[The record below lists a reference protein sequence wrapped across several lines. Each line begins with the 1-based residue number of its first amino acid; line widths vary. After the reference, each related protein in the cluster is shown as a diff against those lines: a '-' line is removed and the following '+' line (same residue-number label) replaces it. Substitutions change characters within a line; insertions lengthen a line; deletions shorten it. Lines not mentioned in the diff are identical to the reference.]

1 MYSFR
6 ILLLILA
13 CLLSGQAFATISIS
27 STTSSTGKYT
37 VTYSY
42 PLPPSDW
49 MSHLSSLKVVE
60 LKNGT
65 VNRTFSGLSTTN
77 PSGSL
82 SISVSSTAQY
92 TYQLKAMVS
101 DCINIQD
108 TRPISCGRWTFP
120 KETDAGSAV
129 INVVFK
135 PNTPS
140 SLTFS
145 WVESGNI
152 DTTGIYRIHW
162 GAPNGGHTVSGYQ
175 WCQETNGSWQSD
187 SSCLKVSKSILERKL
202 PTSTGTMP
210 SGKYR
215 YRVRAYAQI
224 GDYYQY
230 SGWRTSS
237 TLYVKHYPV
246 QVSGWQEPGGST
258 LPGPSFQLKW
268 NSVADPDDS
277 DPVINYDLEWNVN
290 GGGFSDV
297 FTTKPTS
304 TLVTISKATTG
315 RDITADDYEFR
326 VRACNSSGCGPW
338 STTKRLAPPTPP
350 EPEFSDNHPT
360 QFFKLDQNIT
370 WKDVG
375 ASVYKLERM
384 RKGETGWTTVVANTA
399 GTSYFDGGSEPGTY
413 QYKLTACIDF
423 ADNCAS
429 VLSPWIKVHSLAN
442 TDEAPAVTTEQATT
456 PGTLPYS
463 ADVSATGNAIINVP
477 LQPAPGVN
485 GLQPNLSLSYTS
497 SRFQQRMTETLPEDI
512 LGYGWSVN
520 GFSNIRRCVVNRPN
534 SDKILLTDEDSL
546 CLNGTPLVL
555 VSGTHWQS
563 GAQYRSLL
571 DNFSLIELQKN
582 DDGKI
587 WFRVKTPNGSIR
599 EYGATADSRL
609 RGENTPHI
617 AWSLNKITDAFGN
630 TMAYKYHRDLIE
642 GISYPLEITY
652 GNQGDAKIEFQY
664 GTRTDAPPVPL
675 QEIQQE
681 QLVLLHHIRVHLDGK
696 LQREYK
702 LISEEEPADPEQ
714 AHYRRL
720 KQVQLCAYDEAGTG
734 RQCLKPLE
742 FSWKFTDSANPD
754 DFETGIE
761 MVTNGLGAKTK
772 FVLERISDNVGE
784 EEAGRFSEGTTIF
797 GSTVGAIPDV
807 SPVEPEGGDY
817 RTVVTEIHRSNG
829 YSLGWHTTYYTY
841 QGVGLTSDKG
851 WGFLGYHAQRIWDPQ
866 AKIVTYRQ
874 FRQDFPYFGKVARQ
888 VQYFDNYEFGEL
900 LTNQRFSYDALEL
913 SAGDSKT
920 YYPYLAQ
927 SLDTQLEGGQTLGYV
942 VSDNAPEAISYGDAG
957 DLLSGSVST
966 SRVMKTVQINDSQ
979 SVWGEVLPASNYG
992 DTQRSVESTTLLEN
1006 RVSGNW
1012 LIGFPSAQEQ
1022 RHFSGDTSGSPDQQS
1037 NSAMTPYG
1045 NTNKVHTATQYPG
1058 DAKYQMVVTYDYD
1071 AYGNVTSE
1079 SATGKVDATI
1089 NGSSTQTRS
1098 TQVNGAFSDRRYPT
1112 SLSNILGH
1120 TITMDYDHRFGSI
1133 TQVTDAN
1140 LQSSSIQYDPF
1151 GREISSTNADGVAFN
1166 TQYNFCFANCPVVDS
1181 IEVPYSVQ
1189 TSSAITPTSEYYY
1202 DQLGR
1207 LVRQDV
1213 EDFFGNNVSRRE
1225 YKYDPLGR
1233 LNMETAPFFA
1243 QGNSAVDG
1251 YKPTTNYEYDLRNRL
1266 DYIEKAGGGTVDIDY
1281 SVATGNSGKQVKV
1294 RVTESVVGGSG
1305 NSTQVQ
1311 ESYYDLSGDLAR
1323 TIDDATGE
1331 AITTDYT
1338 YYGSGLPKTVLVNGG
1353 SRTIESSFVFDYAG
1367 FRTSMTDANLGT
1379 VSSSYNAFGEL
1390 QQQTDNKSQSITY
1403 LYDQLGRMLEQQ
1415 DAQGLAQ
1422 WQYDAVNAKGGLQS
1436 RSYTENGSQVFFEEY
1451 IYRSDSKLD
1460 TIRTQLL
1467 AAGASRNYQHQ
1478 YGYDS
1483 YGRTN
1488 KVVYPN
1494 NVEAH
1499 YRYNARGYMQSLSSD
1514 AAGSNPL
1521 QTFDSIN
1528 AWGQVEKESYGNG
1541 LITNRTYDPNT
1552 GRLQTIKTGGGQVQN
1567 NEYRWRSNGTLQSR
1581 LTYNASQALQKQED
1595 FSYDGLNRLRHATMQ
1610 VGGDRVLSTQYDKL
1624 GNILAKTS
1632 SVSNDTQVSGYQY
1645 GEFGNAGPNAVS
1657 SVTINGISHSLHY
1670 DANGAIERY
1679 DAASGDDK
1687 WISWNA
1693 RQLPTEIVL
1702 GSSQSDSTPTA
1713 RDRFHYGPDGQRFYR
1728 ESSWM
1733 EDGQLKTE
1741 KAFIVG
1747 SYEEQ
1752 IPADA
1757 SILAIEKTAL
1767 AGSVQHIAIKDL
1779 TGTSGE
1785 YQYLHRD
1792 HLGSIEKITDEAG
1805 LEILNLAFNPDGS
1818 RRQGDWSGDLNQQ
1831 QLQELLAVQGLT
1843 TKRGYT
1849 GHEHLDRTGLIH
1861 MNGRIYDPTLGR
1873 FLSPDPI
1880 VQAPTYSQNWNRYS
1894 YVFNNPLSFTDP
1906 SGYRIT
1912 RRYPEKPK
1920 KDDGQEPDGRDGG
1933 DGGVEGEV
1941 STTGQ
1946 PIQVTGA
1953 KVVGSLGAISAIT
1966 GGAPSKVGGL
1976 SDIIVAL
1983 ERAKHKQK
1991 ESECDT
1997 DSKCTP
2003 TGESYD
2009 DEVTVTAQKGGLWN
2023 AAKGYAG
2030 AFWDGAK
2037 WRYNAVANGLSQ
2049 DFSEGVLEGIIN
2061 FTGGR
2066 TDQGF
2071 FEQTLET
2078 YKSTS
2083 IVAGPIV
2090 DLDKKLTS
2098 IAVGGAV
2105 TRTYGG
2111 YSFGQLALKGPAPH
2125 LGTYAASAR
2134 LAAGTAAINSVLI
2147 TSSYE
2152 FGNGVGSLTRTF
2164 VNRAARAFE

>member
-1 MYSFR
+1 
-6 ILLLILA
+6 
-13 CLLSGQAFATISIS
+13 
-27 STTSSTGKYT
+27 
-37 VTYSY
+37 
-42 PLPPSDW
+42 
-49 MSHLSSLKVVE
+49 
-60 LKNGT
+60 
-65 VNRTFSGLSTTN
+65 
-77 PSGSL
+77 
-82 SISVSSTAQY
+82 
-92 TYQLKAMVS
+92 
-101 DCINIQD
+101 
-108 TRPISCGRWTFP
+108 
-120 KETDAGSAV
+120 
-129 INVVFK
+129 
-135 PNTPS
+135 
-140 SLTFS
+140 
-145 WVESGNI
+145 
-152 DTTGIYRIHW
+152 
-162 GAPNGGHTVSGYQ
+162 
-175 WCQETNGSWQSD
+175 
-187 SSCLKVSKSILERKL
+187 
-202 PTSTGTMP
+202 MP
-210 SGKYR
+210 RGKYR
-215 YRVRAYAQI
+215 YRVRAYAKV
-224 GDYYQY
+224 GSYYQY
-230 SGWRTSS
+230 SGWRTSP

-290 GGGFSDV
+290 GSGFSDV

-315 RDITADDYEFR
+315 KDITAGDYEFR

-338 STTKRLAPPTPP
+338 STTKRLVPPTPP

-375 ASVYKLERM
+375 ANVYKLERM
-384 RKGETGWTTVVANTA
+384 RKGESGWTTVVANTA

-485 GLQPNLSLSYTS
+485 GLQPNLSLHYTS
-497 SRFQQRMTETLPEDI
+497 ARFQKRMTQALPEDT
-512 LGYGWSVN
+512 LGYGWRLGGLS
-520 GFSNIRRCVVNRPN
+520 SIRRCVVNRPN
-534 SDKILLTDEDSL
+534 SDRVQLTDADSL
-546 CLNGTPLVL
+546 CLNGEPLVL
-555 VSGTHWQS
+555 ASGTHWQA
-563 GAQYRSLL
+563 GAQYRTLRDS
-571 DNFSLIELQKN
+571 FRLIELQKN
-582 DDGKI
+582 SAGKI
-587 WFRVKTPNGSIR
+587 WFKVKTPSGSIN

-609 RGENTPHI
+609 RGEDTPHF
-617 AWSLNKITDAFGN
+617 AWSLNKVTDAFGN

-642 GISYPLEITY
+642 GINYPLEITY

-664 GTRTDAPPVPL
+664 GTRTDAPPMPL

-702 LISEEEPADPEQ
+702 LISEEEPADRQQ

-720 KQVQLCAYDEAGTG
+720 KQVQLCAYDENGTG

-742 FSWKFTDSANPD
+742 FTWKFTDSANPD

-761 MVTNGLGAKTK
+761 TVTNGLGAQTK
-772 FVLERISDNVGE
+772 FTLERISDNPGE
-784 EEAGRFSEGTTIF
+784 EEKGRFSEEVF
-797 GSTVGAIPDV
+797 GPNISIPDTSSV
-807 SPVEPEGGDY
+807 RASNGDY
-817 RTVVTEIHRSNG
+817 RTVVTKVERSNG
-829 YSLGWHTTYYTY
+829 YSLGWHTTHYTY
-841 QGVGLTSDKG
+841 QGVGLASEKG

-920 YYPYLAQ
+920 YYPYMAQ
-927 SLDTQLEGGQTLGYV
+927 SLDTQLEGGQILGYV
-942 VSDNAPEAISYGDAG
+942 VSDNAPQAISYGDAG

-966 SRVMKTVQINDSQ
+966 SRVMKTAQINDSQ
-979 SVWGEVLPASNYG
+979 SVWGEVLPANNYG
-992 DTQRSVESTTLLEN
+992 DIQRSVESTTLLEN
-1006 RVSGNW
+1006 RISGNW
-1012 LIGFPSAQEQ
+1012 LVGFPSAQEQ
-1022 RHFSGDTSGSPDQQS
+1022 RHFSGDTNGSPDQQS
-1037 NSAMTPYG
+1037 RSAMTPYG

-1079 SATGKVDATI
+1079 NVTGKVDATI
-1089 NGSSTQTRS
+1089 NGSSSQTRS

-1112 SLSNILGH
+1112 SLSNVLGH
-1120 TITMDYDHRFGSI
+1120 TITMDYDRRFGSI

-1151 GREISSTNADGVAFN
+1151 GREVSSTNADGVAFN

-1207 LVRQDV
+1207 LVQQDV

-1243 QGNSAVDG
+1243 QGNAAVDG

-1266 DYIEKAGGGTVDIDY
+1266 DYIEKAGGGTMDIDY

-1311 ESYYDLSGDLAR
+1311 ESYYDLNGDLAR

-1331 AITTDYT
+1331 AVTTDYT

-1353 SRTIESSFVFDYAG
+1353 SRNIESSFVFDYAG

-1390 QQQTDNKSQSITY
+1390 QRQTDNKGQSITY

-1422 WQYDAVNAKGGLQS
+1422 WQYDAANAKGGLHS

-1467 AAGASRNYQHQ
+1467 AGGASRNYQHQ

-1494 NVEAH
+1494 SVEAH

-1514 AAGSNPL
+1514 AAGNNPL

-1528 AWGQVEKESYGNG
+1528 AWGQVEQESYGNG
-1541 LITNRTYDPNT
+1541 LITNRTYDPDT

-1595 FSYDGLNRLRHATMQ
+1595 FSYGGLNRLRHATMK

-1657 SVTINGISHSLHY
+1657 SVTINGVSHSLHY

-1757 SILAIEKTAL
+1757 SILTIEKTAL
-1767 AGSVQHIAIKDL
+1767 AGSVQHVAITDL

-1818 RRQGDWSGDLNQQ
+1818 RRQGDWTGDLNQQ

-1880 VQAPTYSQNWNRYS
+1880 VQSPTYSQSWNRYS

-1906 SGYRIT
+1906 SGFSAKEKEDETKPIDQGQTPEGGGGSEPQVESEVERTGEQGPTPGGTRIGGGAFKKTTMGAIGVMSGSNPSKTLSLGSIGSRIKNKKGDEFNCGEDGDCVSVTADFETERVISFCSDFMCSYRDIIV
-1912 RRYPEKPK
+1912 
-1920 KDDGQEPDGRDGG
+1920 GG
-1933 DGGVEGEV
+1933 TFRINIGKLNEV
-1941 STTGQ
+1941 QAINLSNANTFWR
-1946 PIQVTGA
+1946 GA
-1953 KVVGSLGAISAIT
+1953 KVLGASALIM
-1966 GGAPSKVGGL
+1966 GGAAMLPEVGASVGALKFGNIMAGFPGAMATGIAGL
-1976 SDIIVAL
+1976 
-1983 ERAKHKQK
+1983 
-1991 ESECDT
+1991 
-1997 DSKCTP
+1997 
-2003 TGESYD
+2003 
-2009 DEVTVTAQKGGLWN
+2009 N
-2023 AAKGYAG
+2023 
-2030 AFWDGAK
+2030 
-2037 WRYNAVANGLSQ
+2037 
-2049 DFSEGVLEGIIN
+2049 
-2061 FTGGR
+2061 
-2066 TDQGF
+2066 
-2071 FEQTLET
+2071 
-2078 YKSTS
+2078 
-2083 IVAGPIV
+2083 AGPGFQFMSGDVINQTV
-2090 DLDKKLTS
+2090 DFQTTTL
-2098 IAVGGAV
+2098 
-2105 TRTYGG
+2105 
-2111 YSFGQLALKGPAPH
+2111 
-2125 LGTYAASAR
+2125 LGNED
-2134 LAAGTAAINSVLI
+2134 GVLI
-2147 TSSYE
+2147 TRTI
-2152 FGNGVGSLTRTF
+2152 NITRGDTTYTF
-2164 VNRAARAFE
+2164 TKKNH

>member
-1 MYSFR
+1 M
-6 ILLLILA
+6 
-13 CLLSGQAFATISIS
+13 
-27 STTSSTGKYT
+27 
-37 VTYSY
+37 
-42 PLPPSDW
+42 
-49 MSHLSSLKVVE
+49 
-60 LKNGT
+60 
-65 VNRTFSGLSTTN
+65 
-77 PSGSL
+77 
-82 SISVSSTAQY
+82 
-92 TYQLKAMVS
+92 
-101 DCINIQD
+101 
-108 TRPISCGRWTFP
+108 
-120 KETDAGSAV
+120 
-129 INVVFK
+129 
-135 PNTPS
+135 
-140 SLTFS
+140 
-145 WVESGNI
+145 
-152 DTTGIYRIHW
+152 
-162 GAPNGGHTVSGYQ
+162 
-175 WCQETNGSWQSD
+175 
-187 SSCLKVSKSILERKL
+187 
-202 PTSTGTMP
+202 PT
-210 SGKYR
+210 GKYR
-215 YRVRAYAQI
+215 YRVRAYAKA
-224 GDYYQY
+224 GSYYQY

-258 LPGPSFQLKW
+258 LPGPSFDLKW
-268 NSVADPDDS
+268 NSVADPDPS
-277 DPVINYDLEWNVN
+277 DPVLNYDLEWNVN
-290 GGGFSDV
+290 GSGFSDV

-304 TLVTISKATTG
+304 TLVNISKATTG
-315 RDITADDYEFR
+315 KDITASDYEFR

-338 STTKRLAPPTPP
+338 STTKRLTPPTPP

-360 QFFKLDQNIT
+360 QFFKLDQTIT

-442 TDEAPAVTTEQATT
+442 TDETPAVTTEQATT

-485 GLQPNLSLSYTS
+485 GLQPNLSLHYTS
-497 SRFQQRMTETLPEDI
+497 ARFQKRMTQALPEDT
-512 LGYGWSVN
+512 LGYGWRLGGLS
-520 GFSNIRRCVVNRPN
+520 SIRRCVVNRPN
-534 SDKILLTDEDSL
+534 SDRVQLTDADSL
-546 CLNGTPLVL
+546 CLNGEPLVL
-555 VSGTHWQS
+555 ASGTHWQA
-563 GAQYRSLL
+563 GAQYRTLRDS
-571 DNFSLIELQKN
+571 FRLIELQKN
-582 DDGKI
+582 SAGKI
-587 WFRVKTPNGSIR
+587 WFKVKTPNGSIN

-609 RGENTPHI
+609 RGEDTPHF
-617 AWSLNKITDAFGN
+617 AWSLNKVTDAFGN

-642 GISYPLEITY
+642 GINYPLEITY

-664 GTRTDAPPVPL
+664 GTRTDAPPMPL

-702 LISEEEPADPEQ
+702 LISEEEPADPEK

-720 KQVQLCAYDEAGTG
+720 KQVQLCAYDENGTG

-742 FSWKFTDSANPD
+742 FAWKFTDSANPD

-761 MVTNGLGAKTK
+761 TVTNGLGAQTK
-772 FVLERISDNVGE
+772 FTLERISDNPGE
-784 EEAGRFSEGTTIF
+784 EEKGRFSEEVF
-797 GSTVGAIPDV
+797 GPNISIPDTSSV
-807 SPVEPEGGDY
+807 RASNGDY

-888 VQYFDNYEFGEL
+888 VQYFNNYQFGEL

-927 SLDTQLEGGQTLGYV
+927 SLDTLLEGGQTLGYV
-942 VSDNAPEAISYGDAG
+942 VSDNAPQAISYGDAG
-957 DLLSGSVST
+957 DLLSGSVNT
-966 SRVMKTVQINDSQ
+966 SRVTKTAQINESQ

-992 DTQRSVESTTLLEN
+992 DIQRSVESTTLLEN

-1012 LIGFPSAQEQ
+1012 LVGFPSAQEQ

-1037 NSAMTPYG
+1037 HSAMTPYG
-1045 NTNKVHTATQYPG
+1045 NTNKVHTATLYPG

-1112 SLSNILGH
+1112 SLSNVLGH
-1120 TITMDYDHRFGSI
+1120 TITMDYDRRFGSI

-1181 IEVPYSVQ
+1181 IEVPYWVQ

-1207 LVRQDV
+1207 LVQQDV

-1243 QGNSAVDG
+1243 QGNAAVDG
-1251 YKPTTNYEYDLRNRL
+1251 YKPINNYEYDLRNRL

-1311 ESYYDLSGDLAR
+1311 ESYYDLNGDLAR

-1331 AITTDYT
+1331 AVTTEYT

-1353 SRTIESSFVFDYAG
+1353 SRNIESSFVFDYAG

-1390 QQQTDNKSQSITY
+1390 QRQTDNKGQSITY

-1436 RSYTENGSQVFFEEY
+1436 RSYTENGSQVFLEEY

-1467 AAGASRNYQHQ
+1467 AGGASRNYQHQ

-1514 AAGSNPL
+1514 AAGNNSL

-1528 AWGQVEKESYGNG
+1528 AWGQVEQETYGNG
-1541 LITNRTYDPNT
+1541 LITNRTYDPYT
-1552 GRLQTIKTGGGQVQN
+1552 GRLETIKTGGGQVQN

-1657 SVTINGISHSLHY
+1657 SVTINGISQSLYY

-1752 IPADA
+1752 IPADT
-1757 SILAIEKTAL
+1757 SILTIEKTTL

-1880 VQAPTYSQNWNRYS
+1880 VQAPTYSQSWNRYS

-1906 SGYRIT
+1906 SGYEAENEK
-1912 RRYPEKPK
+1912 EKPK
-1920 KDDGQEPDGRDGG
+1920 KEREITPNNDGG
-1933 DGGVEGEV
+1933 GGGGPGPVE
-1941 STTGQ
+1941 
-1946 PIQVTGA
+1946 
-1953 KVVGSLGAISAIT
+1953 
-1966 GGAPSKVGGL
+1966 
-1976 SDIIVAL
+1976 
-1983 ERAKHKQK
+1983 
-1991 ESECDT
+1991 
-1997 DSKCTP
+1997 
-2003 TGESYD
+2003 
-2009 DEVTVTAQKGGLWN
+2009 EVTVIGELLPPSGSWGPIFIGTVNINGENYEVFGESISEAIDAALANVKETDINDSDGGGSSFILPLYVKTTSPNVDGSFAQKKIWN
-2023 AAKGYAG
+2023 GFQKGVAIADPTVGAAQLFGVATITSLVNRSGVNGIDDIGANRWTPFPLQNAIRNSKSLQVLKHAG
-2030 AFWDGAK
+2030 AGLFYVGAAISVWNGGQALSK
-2037 WRYNAVANGLSQ
+2037 GNGFGVFNA
-2049 DFSEGVLEGIIN
+2049 GVDLTFG
-2061 FTGGR
+2061 
-2066 TDQGF
+2066 
-2071 FEQTLET
+2071 
-2078 YKSTS
+2078 
-2083 IVAGPIV
+2083 VAGFAGGTV
-2090 DLDKKLTS
+2090 G
-2098 IAVGGAV
+2098 AVGAV
-2105 TRTYGG
+2105 SYT
-2111 YSFGQLALKGPAPH
+2111 
-2125 LGTYAASAR
+2125 GTS
-2134 LAAGTAAINSVLI
+2134 AAIKYI
-2147 TSSYE
+2147 P
-2152 FGNGVGSLTRTF
+2152 GVYDYTVQPGVDFLCWATE
-2164 VNRAARAFE
+2164 NC

>member
-1 MYSFR
+1 M
-6 ILLLILA
+6 
-13 CLLSGQAFATISIS
+13 
-27 STTSSTGKYT
+27 TGYH
-37 VTYSY
+37 
-42 PLPPSDW
+42 D
-49 MSHLSSLKVVE
+49 
-60 LKNGT
+60 
-65 VNRTFSGLSTTN
+65 VNVAL
-77 PSGSL
+77 
-82 SISVSSTAQY
+82 
-92 TYQLKAMVS
+92 
-101 DCINIQD
+101 
-108 TRPISCGRWTFP
+108 
-120 KETDAGSAV
+120 
-129 INVVFK
+129 K

-145 WVESGNI
+145 SVESGST
-152 DTTGIYRIHW
+152 DTNGKYTINW
-162 GAPNGGHTVSGYQ
+162 GAPSGGPAASGYQ
-175 WCQETNGSWQSD
+175 WCQETNGSWQSE
-187 SSCLKVSKSILERKL
+187 SSCPKVSSGTRSRSL
-202 PTSTGTMP
+202 PTTTGTMP
-210 SGKYR
+210 TGKYR
-215 YRVRAYAQI
+215 YRVRAYGKA
-224 GDYYQY
+224 GSLYQY
-230 SGWRTSS
+230 SGWRYSS
-237 TLYVKHYPV
+237 TLYVKHYPG

-268 NSVADPDDS
+268 NSVGNPDPS
-277 DPVINYDLEWNVN
+277 DPVLNYDLEWNVN
-290 GGGFSDV
+290 GSGFSDV

-304 TLVTISKATTG
+304 ILVNISKATTG
-315 RDITADDYEFR
+315 KDITASDYEFR
-326 VRACNSSGCGPW
+326 VRACNRSGCGPW
-338 STTKRLAPPTPP
+338 STTKRLSPPTPP

-360 QFFKLDQNIT
+360 QFFKLDQTIT

-375 ASVYKLERM
+375 ASVYKLERI
-384 RKGETGWTTVVANTA
+384 RKGEDESGCTEKSDGNCWLTVLASTT
-399 GTSYFDGGSEPGTY
+399 GTSFFDGGSQPGTY

-485 GLQPNLSLSYTS
+485 GLQPNLSLHYTS
-497 SRFQQRMTETLPEDI
+497 ARFQKRMTQALPEDT
-512 LGYGWSVN
+512 LGYGWRLGGLS
-520 GFSNIRRCVVNRPN
+520 SIRRCVVNRPN
-534 SDKILLTDEDSL
+534 SDRVRLTDADSL
-546 CLNGTPLVL
+546 CLDGEPLVL
-555 VSGTHWQS
+555 ASGTHWQG
-563 GAQYRSLL
+563 GAQYRTLRDS
-571 DNFSLIELQKN
+571 FRLIELQKN
-582 DDGKI
+582 SAGKI
-587 WFRVKTPNGSIR
+587 WFKVKNPNGSIN
-599 EYGATADSRL
+599 EYGATADSSL
-609 RGENTPHI
+609 RGEDTSHF
-617 AWSLNKITDAFGN
+617 AWSLNKVTDAFGN

-642 GISYPLEITY
+642 GINYPLEITY

-720 KQVQLCAYDEAGTG
+720 KQVQLCAYDENGTG

-742 FSWKFTDSANPD
+742 FTWKFTDSANPD

-761 MVTNGLGAKTK
+761 TVTNGLGAQTK
-772 FVLERISDNVGE
+772 FTLERISDNPGE
-784 EEAGRFSEGTTIF
+784 EEVGRFDEGTTLF
-797 GSTVGAIPDV
+797 GSMVTIPDT
-807 SPVEPEGGDY
+807 SPTSRAVNGDY
-817 RTVVTEIHRSNG
+817 RTVVTKVERSNG
-829 YSLGWHTTYYTY
+829 YRLGWHTTKYAY
-841 QGVGLTSDKG
+841 QGVGLSSDKG
-851 WGFLGYHAQRIWDPQ
+851 WGFLGYHAQRIYDPE
-866 AKIVTYRQ
+866 ANIVTYRQ

-888 VQYFDNYEFGEL
+888 VQYFNNYQFGEL

-913 SAGDSKT
+913 HAGDSKT
-920 YYPYLAQ
+920 YYPYMAQ
-927 SLDTQLEGGQTLGYV
+927 SLDTQLEGGQTLGYIV
-942 VSDNAPEAISYGDAG
+942 NDNAPQAISYGDAG

-966 SRVMKTVQINDSQ
+966 SRVMKTAQINDSQ
-979 SVWGEVLPASNYG
+979 SIWGEVLPASNYG

-1037 NSAMTPYG
+1037 SSAMTPYG

-1071 AYGNVTSE
+1071 DYGNVTSE

-1151 GREISSTNADGVAFN
+1151 GREISSTNADGVAFS

-1181 IEVPYSVQ
+1181 IEVPYWVQ

-1207 LVRQDV
+1207 LVQQDV

-1243 QGNSAVDG
+1243 QGNAAVDG
-1251 YKPTTNYEYDLRNRL
+1251 YKPITNYKYDLRNRL

-1294 RVTESVVGGSG
+1294 SVTESVVGGSG
-1305 NSTQVQ
+1305 NNTQVQ
-1311 ESYYDLSGDLAR
+1311 ESYYDLNGDLAR

-1331 AITTDYT
+1331 AVTTEYT

-1353 SRTIESSFVFDYAG
+1353 SRNIESSFVFDYAG
-1367 FRTSMTDANLGT
+1367 FRTSMTDANLGS

-1390 QQQTDNKSQSITY
+1390 QRQTDNKGQSITY
-1403 LYDQLGRMLEQQ
+1403 LYDQLGRLLEQQ

-1422 WQYDAVNAKGGLQS
+1422 WQYDAVNAKGGLLS

-1460 TIRTQLL
+1460 SIRTQLL

-1499 YRYNARGYMQSLSSD
+1499 YHYNARGYMQSLSSD
-1514 AAGSNPL
+1514 AAGNNSL

-1528 AWGQVEKESYGNG
+1528 AWGQVEQESYGNG
-1541 LITNRTYDPNT
+1541 LITNRTYDPDT
-1552 GRLQTIKTGGGQVQN
+1552 GRLQTINTGGGQVQN

-1670 DANGAIERY
+1670 DANGAIEHY

-1693 RQLPTEIVL
+1693 RQLATEIVL

-1733 EDGQLKTE
+1733 EGGQLKTE

-1757 SILAIEKTAL
+1757 SILTIEKTAL
-1767 AGSVQHIAIKDL
+1767 ASSVQHIAIRDL

-1792 HLGSIEKITDEAG
+1792 HLGSVEKITDEAG

-1818 RRQGDWSGDLNQQ
+1818 RRQGDWSGDLGQQ

-1880 VQAPTYSQNWNRYS
+1880 VQAPTYSQSWNRYS

-1906 SGYRIT
+1906 SGYAAWDER
-1912 RRYPEKPK
+1912 PQE
-1920 KDDGQEPDGRDGG
+1920 KDDTAESGP
-1933 DGGVEGEV
+1933 VE
-1941 STTGQ
+1941 
-1946 PIQVTGA
+1946 
-1953 KVVGSLGAISAIT
+1953 
-1966 GGAPSKVGGL
+1966 
-1976 SDIIVAL
+1976 
-1983 ERAKHKQK
+1983 
-1991 ESECDT
+1991 
-1997 DSKCTP
+1997 
-2003 TGESYD
+2003 
-2009 DEVTVTAQKGGLWN
+2009 EVTVTGRWNPPAPSKGGLVFLSPTRTSEVIDGVKYGLVHHAGTRSLRDVLDSLDPDKIDSARLYGGLDANSAAMVSVNSRSLISGSIGGGGAAQKGPSTLQLMRSGAEGLFEDLFRVRWHYRALN
-2023 AAKGYAG
+2023 GDFGPEEKAHALLADQALSAAG
-2030 AFWDGAK
+2030 ALYYSSAEIELNGEMVNF
-2037 WRYNAVANGLSQ
+2037 RSEVNNAVFDTISSNKAYFAGRQLAQGAMVGLVMRY
-2049 DFSEGVLEGIIN
+2049 GPRGLLKKGTLWGGL
-2061 FTGGR
+2061 TGSATTVSGFGR
-2066 TDQGF
+2066 GLNLFDQGVRDPVS
-2071 FEQTLET
+2071 LM
-2078 YKSTS
+2078 S
-2083 IVAGPIV
+2083 
-2090 DLDKKLTS
+2090 
-2098 IAVGGAV
+2098 GAIS
-2105 TRTYGG
+2105 G
-2111 YSFGQLALKGPAPH
+2111 K
-2125 LGTYAASAR
+2125 
-2134 LAAGTAAINSVLI
+2134 
-2147 TSSYE
+2147 
-2152 FGNGVGSLTRTF
+2152 
-2164 VNRAARAFE
+2164 